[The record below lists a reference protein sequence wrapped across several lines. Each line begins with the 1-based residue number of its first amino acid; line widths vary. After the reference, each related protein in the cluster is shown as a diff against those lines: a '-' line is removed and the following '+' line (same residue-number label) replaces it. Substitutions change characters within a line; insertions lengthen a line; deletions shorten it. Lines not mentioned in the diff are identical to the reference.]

1 MNRFASFA
9 SALATLLIAAPA
21 FAQEVPPSGKPA
33 TPEIATCKT
42 AALQAVSAKEPDI
55 KDIYIDEDGATV
67 AVSEA
72 KVETIPVTRIIM
84 ETPEWFESWDQGRAY
99 LADRMV
105 GVSPETVDRRTT
117 ERLKRGDDGRW
128 RWRGYLPGMRKLLE
142 RRPQPR
148 IVLSASAR

>member
-33 TPEIATCKT
+33 TPEISTCKT

-67 AVSEA
+67 AVFEA

-84 ETPEWFESWDQGRAY
+84 AEAY
-99 LADRMV
+99 LRTDR
-105 GVSPETVDRRTT
+105 SDKPRRF
-117 ERLKRGDDGRW
+117 LC
-128 RWRGYLPGMRKLLE
+128 LLGE
-142 RRPQPR
+142 KNK
-148 IVLSASAR
+148 VLLTFFTSR